1 MIPEP
6 FASLVPRLRRYA
18 HNLTGSIARGDA
30 LVQACL
36 DVAAADP
43 ERFGIDPHPRI
54 LSLLNEFW
62 AAAEAVAGEGGEA
75 DPGQTVRHG
84 IAMLPAAERQVLL
97 LTLLEGFSLAETARS
112 LGLSRDEAVELFDRG
127 RAGIARQDG
136 LGPAG
141 KASASLPVGESES
154 QAAPYRPAG
163 HGTGWPFA
171 STAAPME
178 MAGLL
183 TPDTTNYPAAFG
195 WPAGPAAGV
204 PSHSGRTIGPDAASR
219 RDLVP

>member
-18 HNLTGSIARGDA
+18 HNLTGSVGRGDA

-43 ERFGIDPHPRI
+43 ERFGIDPHPRM

-62 AAAEAVAGEGGEA
+62 ATAEAVAGDGGGT

-127 RAGIARQDG
+127 RAAVARQDG
-136 LGPAG
+136 AGPSAKAPAPLPIGGG
-141 KASASLPVGESES
+141 KPR
-154 QAAPYRPAG
+154 AAPYRPSD
-163 HGTGWPFA
+163 HSIGWPFA
-171 STAAPME
+171 ATVAPME
-178 MAGLL
+178 MAGPL
-183 TPDTTNYPAAFG
+183 TPDATNYPAAFG
-195 WPAGPAAGV
+195 WPAGPAMGITAHAGRNV
-204 PSHSGRTIGPDAASR
+204 EPDPPPR
-219 RDLVP
+219 RDVLG

>member
-18 HNLTGSIARGDA
+18 HNLTGSVGRGDA

-43 ERFGIDPHPRI
+43 ERFGIDPHPRM

-62 AAAEAVAGEGGEA
+62 AAAEAVAGDGGEA
-75 DPGQTVRHG
+75 EPGQTVRHG

-112 LGLSRDEAVELFDRG
+112 LGLSRDEAVEVFDRG
-127 RAGIARQDG
+127 RAAIARRDG
-136 LGPAG
+136 LGL
-141 KASASLPVGESES
+141 ASDTGASLPAGE
-154 QAAPYRPAG
+154 AIPRPAPYRPSD
-163 HGTGWPFA
+163 HCIGWPFA
-171 STAAPME
+171 ATVAPME
-178 MAGLL
+178 TRGPLM
-183 TPDTTNYPAAFG
+183 PDATNSPRAFG
-195 WPAGPAAGV
+195 WPAGPAVGV
-204 PSHSGRTIGPDAASR
+204 PVHASRTVGPNPASR
-219 RDLVP
+219 RDVVG

>member
-18 HNLTGSIARGDA
+18 HNLTGSVARGDA

-36 DVAAADP
+36 DIAAADP
-43 ERFGIDPHPRI
+43 ERFGIDPHPRM

-62 AAAEAVAGEGGEA
+62 AAAEAVAGEGGET

-127 RAGIARQDG
+127 RAAVARQDG
-136 LGPAG
+136 AGPTA
-141 KASASLPVGESES
+141 KAPAALPMGEGTR
-154 QAAPYRPAG
+154 QAAPYRPSD
-163 HGTGWPFA
+163 HSIGWPFA
-171 STAAPME
+171 ATVAPME
-178 MAGLL
+178 TTGPL
-183 TPDTTNYPAAFG
+183 TPDATNYPAAFG

-204 PSHSGRTIGPDAASR
+204 PVHSGRNIGPDAASR
-219 RDLVP
+219 RDVVP